1 MTQTSHRRI
10 HPNHFN
16 KPVKPDGS
24 KCCAMC
30 GEYRVPRDLIG
41 VWSDN
46 LKNYVW
52 VCRKTWFNANGRCSE
67 SG

>member
-1 MTQTSHRRI
+1 MTQTSPRRI

-30 GEYRVPRDLIG
+30 GEYRAQRDLIG

-52 VCRKTWFNANGRCSE
+52 VCRKTWFNPNGQCSE